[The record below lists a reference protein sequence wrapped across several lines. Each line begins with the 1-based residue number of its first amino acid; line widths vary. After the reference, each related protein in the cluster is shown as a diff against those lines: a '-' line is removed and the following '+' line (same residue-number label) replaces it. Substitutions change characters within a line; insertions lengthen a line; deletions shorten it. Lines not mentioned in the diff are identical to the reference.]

1 MLGVVFA
8 AEVGAGSFSDEINGF
23 WGEVGS
29 GFVGLGD
36 SADIVGTED
45 EWVYHKNFFKLA
57 FKG

>member
-1 MLGVVFA
+1 
-8 AEVGAGSFSDEINGF
+8 
-23 WGEVGS
+23 
-29 GFVGLGD
+29 LGD